1 MIKHRMREPSTW
13 AGIAALLQVAKAFF
27 PGYALVFDGL
37 TAAAGSFA
45 MALPE
50 KGVPSDSANP

>member
-1 MIKHRMREPSTW
+1 MIKKRLSEPSTW
-13 AGIAALLQVAKAFF
+13 AGLAALLQVAKAFF
-27 PGYALVFDGL
+27 PLQAVILDGL

-50 KGVPSDSANP
+50 KGIQSDSSYP